1 MVKEDNFVLSQDEVV
16 LLVNWAGKPIHF
28 ITNDG
33 HRVCNYCTSP
43 TGDHSKTCKVPAL
56 KALLEKIQIAKPR
69 TYSIVDV
76 SSTEDL
82 SGKSEASKLSF
93 GEQLALILLRNYPL
107 ISDEVLM
114 QRIREIQGKLRELG
128 V

>member
-1 MVKEDNFVLSQDEVV
+1 MVKEDNFVLRQDEVV

-69 TYSIVDV
+69 TYSI
-76 SSTEDL
+76 EDL

-93 GEQLALILLRNYPL
+93 GEQLALILLHTYPL

-114 QRIREIQGKLRELG
+114 QRIRDIQRKLRELE